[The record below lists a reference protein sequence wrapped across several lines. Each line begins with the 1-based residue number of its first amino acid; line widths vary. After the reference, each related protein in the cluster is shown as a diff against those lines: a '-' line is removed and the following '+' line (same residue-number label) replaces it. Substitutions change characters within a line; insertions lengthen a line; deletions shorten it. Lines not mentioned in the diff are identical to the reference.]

1 MRHEIVQAL
10 VESGAIAIIRM
21 EDSQKL
27 QQTVEAIH
35 QGGIH
40 AIEITMTTPNALS
53 AIEAAATAFS
63 DDEDV
68 MIGAGSVLDGVT
80 AREAMIAGAQF
91 IVSPVLKRE
100 MIETCHRYD
109 VPAIPGTFTPTE
121 VERAHEL
128 GADVVK
134 VFPASTVGPGYFR
147 ALQGPLPHAKLMP
160 TGGVTLTNAGQWLES
175 GAAVVGIGSALL
187 DEEAVAREDFEQ
199 LTENARTLRHSIDE
213 ADA

>member
-1 MRHEIVQAL
+1 MRHELMQAL

-35 QGGIH
+35 QGGIN
-40 AIEITMTTPNALS
+40 AIEITMTTPNALQ
-53 AIEAAATAFS
+53 AIETAATAFA

-68 MIGAGSVLDGVT
+68 VIGAGSVLDGAT
-80 AREAMIAGAQF
+80 ARQAILAGAQF
-91 IVSPVLKRE
+91 IVSPVLKPE
-100 MIETCHRYD
+100 MIEMCHRYD
-109 VPAIPGTFTPTE
+109 VLATPGTFTPTE

-128 GADVVK
+128 GADLVK
-134 VFPASTVGPGYFR
+134 VFPATTVGPGYFR

-160 TGGVTLTNAGQWLES
+160 TGGVTLTNAGQWLEA

-187 DEEAVAREDFEQ
+187 DEEAVAEGNFEQ
-199 LTENARTLRHSIDE
+199 LTENARTLRRSIDE
-213 ADA
+213 ADV